1 MIFIHT
7 VRIVSIIKNSGISG
21 YLKKTDPKTIIS
33 LMIRVDRV
41 NGHRLLIIIIVSMIC
56 FFQCILQELI
66 WSSIEDLRLV
76 ILKCSVMILST
87 AYMWFSIC
95 I

>member
-21 YLKKTDPKTIIS
+21 YLKKIDPKTIIS

-56 FFQCILQELI
+56 FF
-66 WSSIEDLRLV
+66 
-76 ILKCSVMILST
+76 
-87 AYMWFSIC
+87 
-95 I
+95 